1 MGEYVLVLSVQA
13 LDKEV
18 HLGISF
24 DALGELDAAPIRPAY
39 HFNRINRPV
48 LGIIELMGMFLNG
61 LQVVLKL
68 RDAFLEHATLAIEQ
82 FAGRC
87 DRLLIKVV
95 LDLFHGKIEPAQILD
110 ERELVHVVEVVE
122 PVPV

>member
-13 LDKEV
+13 LDKKV

-39 HFNRINRPV
+39 YFNRIHRSV

-68 RDAFLEHATLAIEQ
+68 RDAFLEHAALAIE
-82 FAGRC
+82 
-87 DRLLIKVV
+87 
-95 LDLFHGKIEPAQILD
+95 
-110 ERELVHVVEVVE
+110 
-122 PVPV
+122 